1 MTTYLKLARLAFQRQ
16 MSYRAA
22 TLAGLGTNFF
32 FGLLRAAVMIA
43 LYQNRSNVAGFDLP
57 MAITF
62 TALGQG
68 MIAYLSLFGW
78 YDLMRT
84 IYSGEVATD
93 LLKPLGYFR
102 LWLAKDVGRAVSA
115 LLMRGI
121 TIMIAYELILDLVYP
136 QNWQSWA
143 FFTASALLGWLVG
156 FAFRFMVNMIA
167 FWSPNAGG
175 FGRFFFLSAYVFSGM
190 LMPLAFYPEIIQK
203 IAYLTPFP
211 QTLYTPIEIFLGLL
225 TQQEIW
231 QALGSQAL
239 WAVGLVAAAHLMQQ
253 AAVRKLVVQ
262 GG

>member
-1 MTTYLKLARLAFQRQ
+1 MTSYLRLARLAFRRQ

-22 TLAGLGTNFF
+22 TIAGLGTNFF
-32 FGLLRAAVMIA
+32 FGLLRAAIMIA
-43 LYQNRSNVAGFDLP
+43 LYQNRSSVAGFDLP

-78 YDLMRT
+78 YDLMNT

-102 LWLAKDVGRAVSA
+102 YWLAKDIGRAISA
-115 LLMRGI
+115 FLVRGV
-121 TIMIAYELILDLVYP
+121 TIIIAYELVLDLVYP
-136 QNWQSWA
+136 KNWQAWV
-143 FFTASALLGWLVG
+143 FFAASALLGWLVG
-156 FAFRFMVNMIA
+156 FSFRFMVNMIA

-175 FGRFFFLSAYVFSGM
+175 FGRFFFLSAYVLSGM
-190 LMPLAFYPEIIQK
+190 LMPLAFYPEIVQK
-203 IAYLTPFP
+203 IAYTTPFP
-211 QTLYTPIEIFLGLL
+211 QTLYTPVEIFLGLL
-225 TQQEIW
+225 TNAEIW
-231 QALGSQAL
+231 QALGQQAL
-239 WAVGLVAAAHLMQQ
+239 WAVGLIAVAHLMQQ